1 MPPTRKPIKDGAGYA
16 AASNQV
22 TVQLNASGDS
32 SACDFGTWHTHVQ
45 VLNGMY
51 NRKWVYESMPQGVP
65 ASSAPN
71 VSYNYIDI
79 NYTVQVIEDKE
90 LASYCSGLYQPQ
102 QLAIYSDS
110 TAGGLGLSGTFTTS
124 AVGYTRRTWIE
135 DTTTVLGDSEYNCQS
150 TTNGII
156 GRQPGPYNSAFD
168 TSASLASH
176 IADVLNQ
183 AHSTCDRFNPN
194 QVEY

>member
-1 MPPTRKPIKDGAGYA
+1 MPPSRQPIQDGTSYT

-22 TVQLNASGDS
+22 TAQLNASGDS
-32 SACDFGTWHTHVQ
+32 SACEFGTWHTHVQ

-51 NRKWVYESMPQGVP
+51 QRKWVYEAMPQGNP
-65 ASSAPN
+65 ASGAPN
-71 VSYNYIDI
+71 VSYSYVDI

-90 LASYCSGLYQPQ
+90 YASYCSGLYQPQ

-110 TAGGLGLSGTFTTS
+110 TLGGLGISGTFTTS
-124 AVGYTRRTWIE
+124 AVGYERRTWLDATDVE
-135 DTTTVLGDSEYNCQS
+135 SNCQQ

-156 GRQPGPYNSAFD
+156 GKQPGGYNTAFD

-176 IADVLNQ
+176 IADLLNQ
-183 AHSTCDRFNPN
+183 AHTSCDKFNPN
-194 QVEY
+194 IVEY